1 MKRLYGSLAAISLLS
16 ASAAWAVKDG
26 DNLYVKAK
34 TKALKEAKAT
44 AGSVKDLNVGD
55 VVVWKGP
62 SATDKLFHKVLIG
75 TKEAYVTVSALSP
88 NKPQLE
94 VAESGKPGMD
104 TKAFASS
111 GAATKGLTEASLKY
125 AKEKG
130 PTMERA
136 AVEVIYAEE
145 HSKNKGTP
153 EAIAV
158 KAKELGG
165 AK

>member
-16 ASAAWAVKDG
+16 ASAAWAVKEG
-26 DNLYVKAK
+26 DSLYVKAK
-34 TKALKEAKAT
+34 TKALKDAKAT
-44 AGSVKDLNVGD
+44 AGTVKDLNVGD
-55 VVVWKGP
+55 VVVWKG
-62 SATDKLFHKVLIG
+62 AVDKVFHKVLIG

-88 NKPQLE
+88 NKPMLE
-94 VAESGKPGMD
+94 SLETGKPGLD

-145 HSKNKGTP
+145 HSKNKGTA
-153 EAIAV
+153 EAVAT
-158 KAKELGG
+158 KSKELGG
-165 AK
+165 GK